1 MKKFLAFLLHPIFV
15 SFIGLTAL
23 ALLIW
28 FAGPLIKFGASNSAP
43 LAEVFPRV
51 MMIVAM
57 LVMMIIAILI
67 GQLRKAKNNQN
78 LVQGLST
85 PKEDPAQLAAKEQS
99 TEELLQIGE
108 RFTQALDTLKNFKF
122 KGLTGS
128 KALYELPWYIIVG
141 PPGSGKTTALI
152 NSGLEFPL
160 ADHLGRGAVAGVG
173 GTRNCDWWFTNE
185 AVLIDTAG
193 RYTTQDSHRV
203 VDAAAWEGF
212 LELLKRHRRRRP
224 INGAIVAISLQDL
237 LMQTEDERALQA
249 RTIRSRLDELMDRL
263 EIRFPIYLMLT
274 KSDMVPGFSDFFAE
288 INRDDREQVWGVSL
302 PDATNPNQGPNF
314 DFLHQELQKII
325 RRLYDRV
332 LARMHAERDIKRRG
346 VISAFP
352 QQMENVKVLV
362 EGFVRQAFMTNRF
375 KFQPYLRGVYFTS
388 GTQDGTAIDRLMAQV
403 ASNFGFAREVSS
415 GLNQQGKSYFL
426 TRLFKEVIF
435 PESEI
440 VGANTGYETSMRWV
454 QRAAYIGMAALMV
467 VLGLVWSGAL
477 VKHKLNVREVENHLT
492 QFKAEAAKPAYQQ
505 LDMRGSLPALNELRA
520 AASVMDQQSL
530 PWLANLGLYD
540 GRVDDEA
547 NQAYDRELL
556 RHFLAQMMTTLEK
569 TLQVGD
575 EGSDLYNTFRV
586 YLMFNKLDTLNKE
599 EVQNWFKK
607 FWETTIKTDEPKRAE
622 LEEHLAHL
630 LTLELTPVELNQA
643 VVNHVRDILLKE
655 PIAKRVYSR
664 IRHTPA
670 FARKVDMLDE
680 MGDKARQYFVI
691 NPQVREA
698 LQMPVLYTKAGYD
711 KVDLSAD
718 SDVIKAV
725 IEERSILAQAEA
737 GKDVLNYTPEEP
749 AKVSEQVKDLY
760 FADYIRTWN
769 GFYQSLKLIGL
780 GDVRQAEQMLAALID
795 PVYSPMVTALQ
806 VGAENTTLTSS
817 LLNDLADSK
826 LKGKKGEAAADVVD
840 KVLDDTPVDK
850 YFKDINSLT
859 KAPKLGQPPIGSALE
874 KVRDLH
880 TFVAEIAL
888 APDPTQKA
896 YEVSKA
902 RAQNGGSNPTTALR
916 AYASGTQEPLRGWL
930 ESLAIGNS
938 NVISSGGKGFV
949 GSEWRAAVY
958 KPYAQL
964 IMGKYPLNPKAQEE
978 TAVLDFTNF
987 FKTGGVLDAFFVA
1000 NVAPFVDARDPTRV
1014 KSVDGGGAT
1023 FSGDFLRQMQNA
1035 QLIRGMFFQDGP
1047 DALSLGFDFKP
1058 FEFSEKEARFSLE
1071 FGNERLTY
1079 NHGPKFSSTV
1089 KWSAAD
1095 DIKQLRIN
1103 FEDVN
1108 GKQHEKIYTG
1118 QWALL
1123 RLFDASR
1130 IEKQASGSYIV
1141 RFSVP
1146 DTIVQGLTHDI
1157 AYEVRPKSAT
1167 NIFRR
1172 DVLTGFRLPE
1182 TP

>member
-1 MKKFLAFLLHPIFV
+1 MKKFLAFLLHPIVV
-15 SFIGLTAL
+15 SLIGILAL
-23 ALLIW
+23 GLLIW
-28 FAGPLIKFGASNSAP
+28 FAGPAIKFGANNAAP
-43 LAEVFPRV
+43 LADVLPRV
-51 MMIVAM
+51 
-57 LVMMIIAILI
+57 LVLAALFVIWIIGLLI

-203 VDAAAWEGF
+203 IDAAAWEGF
-212 LELLKRHRRRRP
+212 LDLLKRHRRRRP

-237 LMQTEDERALQA
+237 LTQTEEERAAHA

-302 PDATNPNQGPNF
+302 PDTPNPNQGPNF
-314 DFLHQELQKII
+314 DFLHQELHKVIK
-325 RRLYDRV
+325 RLYDRV
-332 LARMHAERDIKRRG
+332 LSRMHAERDIKRRG

-352 QQMENVKVLV
+352 QQMENVKALV

-403 ASNFGFAREVSS
+403 ASNFGFQREVST
-415 GLNQQGKSYFL
+415 GINQQGKSYFL

-440 VGANTGYETSMRWV
+440 VGANNGYETSMRWV

-467 VLGLVWSGAL
+467 VLGLVWSGAI
-477 VKHKLNVREVENHLT
+477 VKHKLNVRDVETHT
-492 QFKAEAAKPAYQQ
+492 AAFKTEAAKPAYQQ
-505 LDMRGSLPALNELRA
+505 LDMRGTLPALNELQT
-520 AASVMDQQSL
+520 ASAVMDQQSL

-556 RHFLAQMMTTLEK
+556 KHFLQKMMSTLEK
-569 TLQVGD
+569 TLQSGE

-607 FWETTIKTDEPKRAE
+607 FWESNIKTDEGKRTE
-622 LEEHLAHL
+622 LEAHLTHL

-643 VVNHVRDILLKE
+643 VVSHVRDVLLKE

-670 FARKVDMLDE
+670 FARKVDMLE
-680 MGDKARQYFVI
+680 ELGDKARQYFVI

-711 KVDLSAD
+711 KVDMSPDAE
-718 SDVIKAV
+718 VIKAV
-725 IEERSILAQAEA
+725 IEERAILAQAEA
-737 GKDVLNYTPEEP
+737 GKEGLTYTPEEP
-749 AKVSEQVKDLY
+749 EKVSAQVKELY
-760 FADYIRTWN
+760 YADYIKTWN
-769 GFYQSLKLIGL
+769 TYYQSLKLIGL

-806 VGAENTTLTSS
+806 VGAENTQLTST
-817 LLNDLADSK
+817 LINDLADSK
-826 LKGKKGEAAADVVD
+826 LKGKKGEATSDVVD
-840 KVLDDTPVDK
+840 KVLDGNAVDK

-859 KAPKLGQPPIGSALE
+859 KTPKLGQPPIGSALE

-880 TFVAEIAL
+880 TFIAEIAL

-916 AYASGTQEPLRGWL
+916 AYASGVQEPLRSWL
-930 ESLAIGNS
+930 EGLAIGNS

-958 KPYAQL
+958 KPYAQIL
-964 IMGKYPLNPKAQEE
+964 MGKYPLNPKAQEE
-978 TAVLDFTNF
+978 TAVLDFANF
-987 FKTGGVLDAFFVA
+987 FKTGGILDVFYLA

-1035 QLIRGMFFQDGP
+1035 QLIRSMFFQDGP

-1058 FEFSEKEARFSLE
+1058 YEFGEKEARFSLE
-1071 FGNERLTY
+1071 FGSERLTY
-1079 NHGPKFSSTV
+1079 NHGPKFSSTI
-1089 KWSAAD
+1089 KWTAAD
-1095 DIKQLRIN
+1095 DIKQLRVN
-1103 FEDVN
+1103 FEDIN

-1130 IEKQASGSYIV
+1130 VEKQANGSYIV
-1141 RFSVP
+1141 RFSVQDSIVP
-1146 DTIVQGLTHDI
+1146 TITHDI
-1157 AYEVRPKSAT
+1157 AYEVRPKSAN

-1172 DVLTGFRLPE
+1172 DLLTGFKLPE

>member
-15 SFIGLTAL
+15 TCVGLTAL
-23 ALLIW
+23 GLLIW
-28 FAGPLIKFGASNSAP
+28 FAGPMIKFGANNAAP
-43 LAEVFPRV
+43 LAEVMPRV
-51 MMIVAM
+51 MMMAAM
-57 LVMMIIAILI
+57 LVMAIIGILI

-78 LVQGLST
+78 LLQGLST
-85 PKEDPAQLAAKEQS
+85 PKEDPAQLAVKEQS

-212 LELLKRHRRRRP
+212 LDLLKRHRRRRP

-237 LMQTEDERALQA
+237 LTQTEEERTAHA
-249 RTIRSRLDELMDRL
+249 RTIRTRLDELMDRL

-288 INRDDREQVWGVSL
+288 INRDDREQVWGVTL

-314 DFLHQELQKII
+314 DFLHSELHKIS
-325 RRLYDRV
+325 RRLYERV
-332 LARMHAERDIKRRG
+332 LTRMHAERDIKRRG
-346 VISAFP
+346 FIAAFP
-352 QQMENVKVLV
+352 QQMDNVKALV
-362 EGFVRQAFMTNRF
+362 ESFVRQAFMTNRF

-388 GTQDGTAIDRLMAQV
+388 GTQDGSAIDRLMAQV
-403 ASNFGFAREVSS
+403 AANFGFAREVSS

-454 QRAAYIGMAALMV
+454 QRAAYMGMAAMMV
-467 VLGLVWSGAL
+467 VLGLVWSGAI
-477 VKHKLNVREVENHLT
+477 VKHKLNVSEVEKHLT
-492 QFKAEAAKPAYQQ
+492 AFKAEAAKPAYSQ
-505 LDMRGSLPALNELRA
+505 LDMRGVLPGLNELKA
-520 AASVMDQQSL
+520 AAGVMDQQSL
-530 PWLANLGLYD
+530 PWLANMGLYD
-540 GRVDDEA
+540 GRVGTQA
-547 NQAYDRELL
+547 NEAYDRELQQ
-556 RHFLAQMMTTLEK
+556 HFLRQMTGNLEK

-607 FWETTIKTDEPKRAE
+607 YWETTIKTDEAKRAE
-622 LEEHLAHL
+622 LEGHLAHL
-630 LTLELTPVELNQA
+630 LTLELTPIELNA
-643 VVNHVRDILLKE
+643 GVVNHVRDILLRE

-680 MGDKARQYFVI
+680 LGDKARQYFVI

-698 LQMPVLYTKAGYD
+698 LQMQVLYTKEGYD
-711 KVDLSAD
+711 KVDMSPDAE
-718 SDVIKAV
+718 VIKAV
-725 IEERSILAQAEA
+725 IEERAILAQAEA
-737 GKDVLNYTPEEP
+737 GKDAIAYTPEEP
-749 AKVSEQVKDLY
+749 DKVSEQVKELY
-760 FADYIRTWN
+760 FADYIRIWN
-769 GFYQSLKLIGL
+769 TYYQSLKLVGL

-795 PVYSPMVTALQ
+795 PVYSPMVTALE
-806 VGAENTTLTSS
+806 VGAQNTQLTSTKI
-817 LLNDLADSK
+817 NELADSK

-840 KVLDDTPVDK
+840 KVFDGTPVDK

-859 KAPKLGQPPIGSALE
+859 KAPKLGQPPIGGALE

-880 TFVAEIAL
+880 TFIAEIAL

-896 YEVSKA
+896 YEVSKL
-902 RAQNGGSNPTTALR
+902 RAQSGGSNPTTALR
-916 AYASGTQEPLRGWL
+916 AYASGTQEPLRSWL
-930 ESLAIGNS
+930 ESLAVGNS

-964 IMGKYPLNPKAQEE
+964 LMNKYPLNPKAQEE

-987 FKTGGVLDAFFVA
+987 FKAGGILDMFFQT

-1023 FSGDFLRQMQNA
+1023 FSSSFLQQMQNA
-1035 QLIRGMFFQDGP
+1035 VLIRGMFFQDAP
-1047 DALSLGFDFKP
+1047 DALSIGFDFKP
-1058 FEFSEKEARFSLE
+1058 SEFSDKEARFSLE

-1079 NHGPKFSSTV
+1079 NHGPKFSSTI

-1103 FEDVN
+1103 FEDLN
-1108 GKQHEKIYTG
+1108 GKQHERIFSG

-1123 RLFDASR
+1123 RLFDASK
-1130 IEKQASGSYIV
+1130 IERQANGSYIV
-1141 RFSVP
+1141 RFSVA
-1146 DTIVQGLTHDI
+1146 DSFMQGVTHDI
-1157 AYEVRPKSAT
+1157 SYEVRPKSA
-1167 NIFRR
+1167 NNVFRR
-1172 DVLTGFRLPE
+1172 ELLSGFRLPE